1 MIRAGNWQSDLAEFL
16 DCYRYQPDL
25 TRRLDVLGSAPFDQT
40 IINEIVLWKVNRYAP
55 LAPEALSALAGANRF
70 PAAHHRDAEEVVAIL
85 LHQPGVDLPMASTF
99 LRFRNSQTFQIIDRH
114 AYRAV
119 TGDDYP
125 LYSTSKDK
133 DKINLYFDYL
143 DQLIELAKLKN
154 LQFESLDRLLYV
166 FDKQKNGP
174 LRAAPK

>member
-1 MIRAGNWQSDLAEFL
+1 MIRAGNWQGDLAEFL
-16 DCYRYQPDL
+16 DSYRYQPDL
-25 TRRLDVLGSAPFDQT
+25 TPRLDALGSAPFDQKL
-40 IINEIVLWKVNRYAP
+40 INEIVLWKVNRYAP
-55 LAPEALSALAGANRF
+55 LSSEALTALTGANRF
-70 PAAHHRDAEEVVAIL
+70 AAGHHRGAEEVIAIL
-85 LHQPGVDLPMASTF
+85 LNQPGVDLPMASTF

-119 TGDDYP
+119 TGNDYP
-125 LYSTSKDK
+125 LYSMSKDK

-174 LRAAPK
+174 LRVAPK

>member
-1 MIRAGNWQSDLAEFL
+1 MIRAETWQGDLADFL
-16 DCYRYQPDL
+16 DSYRYQPDL
-25 TRRLDVLGSAPFDQT
+25 TRRLDTLGSASFDQK

-55 LAPEALSALAGANRF
+55 LASAALTALAGANRF
-70 PAAHHRDAEEVVAIL
+70 PAGHHRDAEEVVAVL
-85 LHQPGVDLPMASTF
+85 LNQPGVDLPMASTF
-99 LRFRNSQTFQIIDRH
+99 LRFRNSHTFQIIDRH

-143 DQLIELAKLKN
+143 DQLHELAGLKN
-154 LQFESLDRLLYV
+154 LQFESLDRILYV

-174 LRAAPK
+174 LRVAPK